1 MPAPDAQPER
11 TAGPDGRPDAASNAD
26 ARADAAPRP
35 RRRIPVPDR
44 DDPNVVHLAPNVWVR
59 REDLGEQFVRA
70 SGPGGQ
76 CVNKV
81 SSAVILR
88 LRLDAIHGLDER
100 RMARLRRMARRRIT
114 RDGELVMK
122 AQEFRS
128 QRDNRRA
135 CEERL
140 IELVHRAWDLP
151 RQRKKTKP
159 SRAARER
166 RLTAKREHSQKK
178 QRRAGKRPS
187 ADD

>member
-1 MPAPDAQPER
+1 M
-11 TAGPDGRPDAASNAD
+11 
-26 ARADAAPRP
+26 
-35 RRRIPVPDR
+35 
-44 DDPNVVHLAPNVWVR
+44 HLAPNVWVR

-114 RDGELVMK
+114 REGELLIK
-122 AQEFRS
+122 GQEFRS

-166 RLTAKREHSQKK
+166 RLTAKREHAQKK